1 MCAYRVTPFERGEDA
16 FDHASILS
24 LFLFL
29 FFLEDERGGRLFPSQ
44 VFARGKDSKGRGG
57 EGRKKR
63 GKEETTRD
71 FLHTIRITG
80 SLEHRVSFAFPFE
93 LSYSFRLPLFPP
105 SSLFFPFPPLER
117 NKNNGER
124 FLGPEEPQ
132 RKAADDAGRSILAQK
147 EEREIKEERKKEK
160 IL

>member
-1 MCAYRVTPFERGEDA
+1 M
-16 FDHASILS
+16 HSIMHRFSLS
-24 LFLFL
+24 LSLSL

-80 SLEHRVSFAFPFE
+80 SRASGLICF
-93 LSYSFRLPLFPP
+93 SFRALLFLSPSLISPP
-105 SSLFFPFPPLER
+105 PSLFFPFPPVHLSLLSSAIKTTASVFSVP
-117 NKNNGER
+117 KNLRGKQPTMPVGQY
-124 FLGPEEPQ
+124 L
-132 RKAADDAGRSILAQK
+132 
-147 EEREIKEERKKEK
+147 RKKKREK
-160 IL
+160 